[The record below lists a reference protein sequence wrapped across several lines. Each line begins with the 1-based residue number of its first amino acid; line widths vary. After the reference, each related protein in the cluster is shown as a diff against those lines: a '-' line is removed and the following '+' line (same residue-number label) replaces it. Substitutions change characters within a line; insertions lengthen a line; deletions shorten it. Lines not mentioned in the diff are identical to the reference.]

1 MDEHLTTDAS
11 GAAMEIPAAPPH
23 IEETSAQYLGRWHRL
38 VSTTNWQKGRIICE
52 WRHAL
57 VDADAPASLF
67 SDEAWSQ
74 RVGGVSP
81 QHVGR
86 LRRVFERFGAVA
98 AQYQGL
104 YWSHFQAALDWDDA
118 EMWLEG
124 SVQNE
129 WSVARMRQERFN
141 TLGAMADASPLDEPS
156 SSVETDEDAA
166 AAEDSPPELI
176 TAGEGEVYD
185 PAAGDDDQMAG
196 GDDAAPFDDPS
207 AGNAAAASTAPFQ
220 PFAEMPTLP
229 DDLADAFE
237 AFKVAILHHKLAGWK
252 EIGSGEVVMVLDA
265 LKRLAL
271 AES

>member
-1 MDEHLTTDAS
+1 MDEHTTTDAS
-11 GAAMEIPAAPPH
+11 GAAIGIPAAPPH

-52 WRHAL
+52 WRQAL
-57 VDADAPASLF
+57 MDADAPASLY

-86 LRRVFERFGAVA
+86 LRRVFERFGVVA
-98 AQYQGL
+98 AQFQGL

-124 SVQNE
+124 AVQNE
-129 WSVARMRQERFN
+129 WSVARMRHERSN
-141 TLGAMADASPLDEPS
+141 TLGAVADVPPLDEPS
-156 SSVETDEDAA
+156 SSLETDEDANP
-166 AAEDSPPELI
+166 AEDSPVELI

-185 PAAGDDDQMAG
+185 PAAGDGQMAG
-196 GDDAAPFDDPS
+196 EDDAAPFDDSS
-207 AGNAAAASTAPFQ
+207 AGNVAAASTAPFQ
-220 PFAEMPTLP
+220 PFAEMPSLP

-252 EIGSGEVVMVLDA
+252 EIGSGEVAMVLDA